1 MTYFVTILIWHL
13 DHLGN
18 ICFLSNSRVLTI
30 EKWVFCTEQT
40 LKLKTEDLK
49 LFVEWTVFLTVWES
63 KSFESTRQRYIL
75 LALLLLVRVT
85 IGSFG

>member
-1 MTYFVTILIWHL
+1 MFPIK
-13 DHLGN
+13 
-18 ICFLSNSRVLTI
+18 SRVLKI
-30 EKWVFCTEQT
+30 EKWVFCKEQT